1 MTIGDAIR
9 AARKARGLTQTELA
23 HAMGITGAAIGQY
36 ETGIRTPKHETVA
49 RIAHALSVPICSLVP
64 DFAPEIKRLT
74 DRCAR
79 YAEEI
84 AVLQERTRW
93 IPVDERLPE
102 EGVPVLINYIG
113 TDGEPYAD
121 GVAVWTEC
129 GCFWWEGSLADC
141 DEEVAV
147 PVTYWMP
154 LPDGPEVTG

>member
-64 DFAPEIKRLT
+64 DFAPEIERLT

-93 IPVDERLPE
+93 IPVEERLPE
-102 EGVPVLINYIG
+102 PGKRVLATSGVFV
-113 TDGEPYAD
+113 GEAFRAQS
-121 GVAVWTEC
+121 GVWARIYGAWDDFLEQ
-129 GCFWWEGSLADC
+129 
-141 DEEVAV
+141 
-147 PVTYWMP
+147 PVTHWMP
-154 LPDGPEVTG
+154 LPDGPEVE